1 MDTELLISSAS
12 APYMAHIVTKRQPS
26 EVSPYSSG
34 QHDGMSINVS
44 VPLKVG
50 PLHTHKISFVGL
62 LPMLY
67 IFITKNQNQK
77 MVNLSF
83 IYGFPMIQYN
93 AASKEK
99 SVMCEHIDG
108 LLTTI

>member
-12 APYMAHIVTKRQPS
+12 SPYMAHIVTKRKSS
-26 EVSPYSSG
+26 EISTYSSR
-34 QHDGMSINVS
+34 QHDGMSIIIS

-50 PLHTHKISFVGL
+50 PHASDIFCW
-62 LPMLY
+62 LY
-67 IFITKNQNQK
+67 IHIYITKNHNQK

-108 LLTTI
+108 LLTTL